1 MKKLVLAVFLLA
13 GCAMQR
19 PTPEPPRTLD
29 EAYLYARSGYEVLL
43 EQMVEYRDECFSRPP
58 ELVAECKPTVDRM
71 RRIAKEGMAYR
82 EIMDTAYHAGDVAK
96 FEGSVRG
103 LKVMQDALK
112 NELIREAAKQKEVA
126 P

>member
-1 MKKLVLAVFLLA
+1 LKKFALVVFLLA
-13 GCAMQR
+13 GCATQM
-19 PTPEPPRTLD
+19 PIAEPPRTMD
-29 EAYLYARSGYEVLL
+29 EAYLYARSGYEVML

-71 RRIAKEGMAYR
+71 RRIAKDGMTYR
-82 EIMDTAYHAGDVAK
+82 EIMDAAYHAGDVAK

-103 LKVMQDALK
+103 LGVMQNALK
-112 NELIREAAKQKEVA
+112 NEIIREAAKQKEIS

>member
-1 MKKLVLAVFLLA
+1 MKKLALSVFLLT
-13 GCAMQR
+13 GCAAQM
-19 PTPEPPRTLD
+19 PVAEPPRTMD
-29 EAYLYARSGYEVLL
+29 EAYLYARSGYEVML

-71 RRIAKEGMAYR
+71 RRIAKDGMAYR
-82 EIMDTAYHAGDVAK
+82 EVMDTAYHAGDAAK

-103 LKVMQDALK
+103 LKIMQDALK